1 MNTKELRITEADVV
15 AVKQNFINFLRKQE
29 EFNGYVFEGSAI
41 NLLLDVL
48 AYNTYYNAFYNNMTI
63 NEMFMDSATKR
74 ASVVSLAK
82 HFGYKPKTV
91 TASEVVVE
99 VLTNVTQ
106 GLYYLPKYTKIT
118 ANKNGEKFDFLLM
131 DDAYFNETVSISL
144 TGSQTEYLRSTGPI
158 VFKEGAVKKYSF
170 INDPSNDLQKF
181 IIPFLEV
188 DSSTLVVKVQPD
200 PSVNEE
206 SVYKIATNITEIAE
220 DSEVFFLE
228 ENADGF
234 LEIFF
239 GDGILGRKL
248 PTNAV
253 IRIQILQTK
262 GKDGN
267 GIGIVDS
274 TSIFKIK
281 STDLRTLNGEELSI
295 NGNGISLPVRVL
307 VPSSSGSDRES
318 KESIRFNSTRSFT
331 TAERAVTKSDYKQII
346 LKDFPDI
353 NDVIVWGGEEN
364 SPPEYGKVFISAKPK
379 RSISLSN
386 REKMDI
392 IETLTKTRNVVG
404 VQVEFVD
411 PKIVFLN
418 LTVGVKFD
426 PIVAKNPRNISTL
439 VRKSIQD
446 FFSENIRKFDADFYE
461 AELSE
466 VIQNSDD
473 SIIANNISIV
483 LEKRLVPN
491 FGFSLNYEFDFN
503 NPIVPETLSTNAFS
517 YFDENLRDRD
527 SYLDDDGNGN
537 VRLFYLLNNKKIYI
551 SSNIGTINY
560 QTGKLSLNNFNP
572 NSLIDNFPISMYVLP
587 VESDVYASR
596 RMILE
601 FDTMFDTSLRVDL
614 EPIPY
619 RNK

>member
-1 MNTKELRITEADVV
+1 MNTKEMRITEADVIG
-15 AVKQNFINFLRKQE
+15 VKQNFINFLRKQE

-82 HFGYKPKTV
+82 HFGYKPRTV
-91 TASEVVVE
+91 TSSEVVVE
-99 VLTNVTQ
+99 VLTNATQ
-106 GLYYLPKYTKIT
+106 GLYYLPKYTKMST
-118 ANKNGEKFDFLLM
+118 SQNGEKFDFLLM

-158 VFKEGAVKKYSF
+158 VFKEGVVKKYSF

-181 IIPFLEV
+181 IIPFSRV

-200 PSVNEE
+200 PSINEE
-206 SVYKIATNITEIAE
+206 TVYKIATNITEITE
-220 DSEVFFLE
+220 DSEVYFLE

-248 PTNAV
+248 PANAV
-253 IRIQILQTK
+253 IRIEIFQSR
-262 GKDGN
+262 GKEAN
-267 GIGIVDS
+267 GIGVVDS
-274 TSIFKIK
+274 TSIFKIRF
-281 STDLRTLNGEELSI
+281 TDLRTLSGQQLTV

-307 VPSSSGSDRES
+307 VPSSNGADPES

-331 TAERAVTKSDYKQII
+331 TAQRAVTKSDYKQII

-379 RSISLSN
+379 RSIALSN

-392 IETLTKTRNVVG
+392 IETLTETRNVVG
-404 VQVEFVD
+404 VRVEFVD
-411 PKIVFLN
+411 PQVVFLN
-418 LTVGVKFD
+418 LTVDVKFD
-426 PIVAKNPRNISTL
+426 PIVARNPKNISTL

-466 VIQNSDD
+466 SIQNSDE
-473 SIIANNISIV
+473 SIIANSISVV
-483 LEKRLVPN
+483 LEKRFVPN

-503 NPIVPETLSTNAFS
+503 NPIVAESLSTNAFS
-517 YFDENLRDRD
+517 YLDANFRDRD
-527 SYLDDDGNGN
+527 CFLDDDGNGN
-537 VRLFYLLNNKKIYI
+537 VRLFYFINNKKIFI
-551 SSNIGTINY
+551 STNIGIIDY
-560 QTGKLSLNNFNP
+560 ETGKLSLKNFNA

-587 VESDVYASR
+587 VEQDIYASR
-596 RMILE
+596 KMILE
-601 FDTMFDTSLRVDL
+601 FDTMFDTSLRVNL

>member
-1 MNTKELRITEADVV
+1 MNTKEMRITEADVIG
-15 AVKQNFINFLRKQE
+15 VKQNFINFLRKQE

-82 HFGYKPKTV
+82 HFGYKPRTV
-91 TASEVVVE
+91 TSSEVVVE
-99 VLTNVTQ
+99 VLTNATQ
-106 GLYYLPKYTKIT
+106 GLYYLPKYTKIST
-118 ANKNGEKFDFLLM
+118 SQNGEKFDFLLM

-158 VFKEGAVKKYSF
+158 VFKEGVVKKYSF

-181 IIPFLEV
+181 IIPFSRV

-200 PSVNEE
+200 PSINEE
-206 SVYKIATNITEIAE
+206 TVYKIAANITEITE
-220 DSEVFFLE
+220 DSEVYFLE

-248 PTNAV
+248 PANAV
-253 IRIQILQTK
+253 IRIEIFQSR
-262 GKDGN
+262 GKEAN
-267 GIGIVDS
+267 GIGVVDS
-274 TSIFKIK
+274 TSIFKIRF
-281 STDLRTLNGEELSI
+281 TDLRTLSGQQLTV

-307 VPSSSGSDRES
+307 VPSSNGADPES

-331 TAERAVTKSDYKQII
+331 TAQRAVTKSDYKQII

-379 RSISLSN
+379 RSIALSN

-392 IETLTKTRNVVG
+392 IETLTETRNVVG
-404 VQVEFVD
+404 VRVEFVD
-411 PKIVFLN
+411 PQVVFLN
-418 LTVGVKFD
+418 LTVDVKFD
-426 PIVAKNPRNISTL
+426 PIVARNPKNISTL

-466 VIQNSDD
+466 SIQNSDE
-473 SIIANNISIV
+473 SIIANSISVV

-503 NPIVPETLSTNAFS
+503 NPIVAESLSTNAFS
-517 YFDENLRDRD
+517 YLDANFRDRD
-527 SYLDDDGNGN
+527 CFLDDDGNGN
-537 VRLFYLLNNKKIYI
+537 VRLFYFINNKKIFI
-551 SSNIGTINY
+551 STNIGIIDY
-560 QTGKLSLNNFNP
+560 ETGKLSLKNFNP

-587 VESDVYASR
+587 VEQDIYASR
-596 RMILE
+596 KMILE
-601 FDTMFDTSLRVDL
+601 FDTMFDTSLRVNL